1 MQSIAIERE
10 LTDSQLTVKEVVL
23 SSLANIIMYTE
34 ERSHAA
40 PSKVCITKQIS
51 PDWSIRCLLIEWFF
65 FERIFLKACQPR
77 VSQLAANALLCGN

>member
-51 PDWSIRCLLIEWFF
+51 LDWSRDILCLLIEWFL
-65 FERIFLKACQPR
+65 FELR
-77 VSQLAANALLCGN
+77 VS